1 MKAASQHGCSIGL
14 KISFY
19 TKVRGHYAEAS
30 SPAICAMNF
39 ACRFLAAPVAFSAHP
54 NLTLRWELPRLPI
67 GRSVSPN
74 VQWAS
79 GFNLARLSLRHETV
93 HRQQETRKKHE
104 NPRKPH
110 ENPRKSTK
118 ITFRASRFPLAT
130 RKTPP
135 REKSCAAREKTPLY
149 REKTVRNVKPNFEEI
164 HGVRSALRDILRSDR
179 GIQSWHP
186 RIRRRRRGPVWL
198 SS

>member
-14 KISFY
+14 KNSFY

-93 HRQQETRKKHE
+93 HRQEETRKNHE
-104 NPRKPH
+104 NPRKSH

-118 ITFRASRFPLAT
+118 SLFVPLASLW
-130 RKTPP
+130 PH
-135 REKSCAAREKTPLY
+135 EKHHRVKNRALLVKKHLFTVK
-149 REKTVRNVKPNFEEI
+149 KTVRNVKPNFEEI

>member
-14 KISFY
+14 KNSFY

-39 ACRFLAAPVAFSAHP
+39 ACRFLAAPVAFSVHP
-54 NLTLRWELPRLPI
+54 NLTLRWELPRSPI

-93 HRQQETRKKHE
+93 HRQEETRKKHE
-104 NPRKPH
+104 NPRKSH

-118 ITFRASRFPLAT
+118 SLFVPLASLWP
-130 RKTPP
+130 RKKPP
-135 REKSCAAREKTPLY
+135 REKPCAAREKAPLY

>member
-14 KISFY
+14 NISFY
-19 TKVRGHYAEAS
+19 TKVRGHCAEAS

-39 ACRFLAAPVAFSAHP
+39 ARRFLAAPVAFSVHP
-54 NLTLRWELPRLPI
+54 NLTLRWELPRSPI

-93 HRQQETRKKHE
+93 HRQQETRKKKHE

-130 RKTPP
+130 KKKHHRVKNRALLVEKKHLFTVKKKTC
-135 REKSCAAREKTPLY
+135 ET
-149 REKTVRNVKPNFEEI
+149 
-164 HGVRSALRDILRSDR
+164 
-179 GIQSWHP
+179 
-186 RIRRRRRGPVWL
+186 
-198 SS
+198 